1 MDYTMQSSLRQ
12 SNYQFIWQTFFKNIR
27 IVWKCKLIVCSLMVS
42 SDCITTNYHTKF
54 HSNTR
59 FNPKATLVKMLKIHE
74 KQYHTLFE
82 VTTI

>member
-1 MDYTMQSSLRQ
+1 
-12 SNYQFIWQTFFKNIR
+12 
-27 IVWKCKLIVCSLMVS
+27 MVS
-42 SDCITTNYHTKF
+42 NDCITTNYHTKF